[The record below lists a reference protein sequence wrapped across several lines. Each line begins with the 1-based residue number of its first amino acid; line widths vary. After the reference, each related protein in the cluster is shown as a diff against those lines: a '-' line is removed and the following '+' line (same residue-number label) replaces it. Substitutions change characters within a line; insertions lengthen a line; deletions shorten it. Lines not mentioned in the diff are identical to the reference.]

1 MFVGGYRTGKRNRYV
16 QREIEMKNTAA
27 TVGTIVATGALGLSA
42 AAAASAAPSGVSTA
56 DQTIGNLQSEGYNVI
71 VSRTG
76 TGPVDQCTVTA
87 VRPGQTYS
95 RTDSGV
101 PGNELGTP
109 GPNIATTVMN
119 KTAYVT
125 LSC

>member
-1 MFVGGYRTGKRNRYV
+1 M
-16 QREIEMKNTAA
+16 EMMNIAA
-27 TVGTIVATGALGLSA
+27 TVGTIVATTALGLSA
-42 AAAASAAPSGVSTA
+42 AAAASAASGVSSA
-56 DQTIGNLQSEGYNVI
+56 DQTIGKLQSAGYNVI

-76 TGPVDQCTVTA
+76 TGQMDQCTVTA

-95 RTDSGV
+95 RSDSGV

>member
-1 MFVGGYRTGKRNRYV
+1 
-16 QREIEMKNTAA
+16 MKNIAA
-27 TVGTIVATGALGLSA
+27 TVGTIVATAALGLSA
-42 AAAASAAPSGVSTA
+42 AAVAGAVPSGVSAA
-56 DQTIGNLQSEGYNVI
+56 DQTIRKLQSEGYNVI

-76 TGPVDQCTVTA
+76 TGPVDECTVIG
-87 VRPGQTYS
+87 VRPGQTYT

-101 PGNELGTP
+101 PGNVLGTP

>member
-1 MFVGGYRTGKRNRYV
+1 
-16 QREIEMKNTAA
+16 MKNFAA
-27 TVGTIVATGALGLSA
+27 TTGTIVAMAALGLGA
-42 AAAASAAPSGVSTA
+42 AASASAAPSGVATA
-56 DQTIGNLQSEGYNVI
+56 GQTISKLQSEGYNVI

-76 TGPVDQCTVTA
+76 TGPVDQCAVTEM
-87 VRPGQTYS
+87 RPGQTYS

-101 PGNELGTP
+101 PGNVLGTP

>member
-1 MFVGGYRTGKRNRYV
+1 MLNIAV
-16 QREIEMKNTAA
+16 
-27 TVGTIVATGALGLSA
+27 TVGTLAATTALGLSA
-42 AAAASAAPSGVSTA
+42 AAAASAAPSGVSA
-56 DQTIGNLQSEGYNVI
+56 VDQTIGDLRSEGYNVI

-76 TGPVDQCTVTA
+76 TGSPDQCTVTG

-101 PGNELGTP
+101 PGNLLGTP
-109 GPNIATTVMN
+109 GPNIATTVLN

>member
-1 MFVGGYRTGKRNRYV
+1 M
-16 QREIEMKNTAA
+16 
-27 TVGTIVATGALGLSA
+27 
-42 AAAASAAPSGVSTA
+42 
-56 DQTIGNLQSEGYNVI
+56 
-71 VSRTG
+71 SRTDAD
-76 TGPVDQCTVTA
+76 PVDQCTITE

-101 PGNELGTP
+101 PGNVLGTP
-109 GPNIATTVMN
+109 GPIIATTVMN

>member
-1 MFVGGYRTGKRNRYV
+1 MNNV
-16 QREIEMKNTAA
+16 AA
-27 TVGTIVATGALGLSA
+27 TVGSIVAIGALGLSA

-56 DQTIGNLQSEGYNVI
+56 DQTIGKLQSEGYNVI
-71 VSRTG
+71 ASRTG
-76 TGPVDQCTVTA
+76 TGAVDQCTVTA
-87 VRPGQTYS
+87 VRPGQTYA

-109 GPNIATTVMN
+109 GANIATTVMN

>member
-1 MFVGGYRTGKRNRYV
+1 
-16 QREIEMKNTAA
+16 MKNIAA
-27 TVGTIVATGALGLSA
+27 TVGTIVAIAALGLGT
-42 AAAASAAPSGVSTA
+42 AAAASAAPSGVGTA
-56 DQTIGNLQSEGYNVI
+56 DQTIGKLQSEGYNVI
-71 VSRTG
+71 VNRTG
-76 TGPVDQCTVTA
+76 AGPTEQCTVTG

-101 PGNELGTP
+101 PGNLLGTP

>member
-1 MFVGGYRTGKRNRYV
+1 
-16 QREIEMKNTAA
+16 MKNIAA
-27 TVGTIVATGALGLSA
+27 TAGMIVATAALGLGT
-42 AAAASAAPSGVSTA
+42 AASAGAAPSGVTTA
-56 DQTIGNLQSEGYNVI
+56 DQTIGKLQSDGYNVI

-76 TGPVDQCTVTA
+76 AGPVDQCAVTD

-101 PGNELGTP
+101 PGNVLGTP
-109 GPNIATTVMN
+109 GPNIATTMMN

>member
-1 MFVGGYRTGKRNRYV
+1 
-16 QREIEMKNTAA
+16 MKNIAA
-27 TVGTIVATGALGLSA
+27 TVATIVATAALGLGTA
-42 AAAASAAPSGVSTA
+42 AVTTAAPSGISTA
-56 DQTIGNLQSEGYNVI
+56 DQTIGKLQSEGYNVI

-76 TGPVDQCTVTA
+76 TGSIDQCTVTE

-101 PGNELGTP
+101 PGNVLGTP

-125 LSC
+125 LNC

>member
-1 MFVGGYRTGKRNRYV
+1 
-16 QREIEMKNTAA
+16 MKNIAA
-27 TVGTIVATGALGLSA
+27 TVGTIIAAAALGLSA
-42 AAAASAAPSGVSTA
+42 AGTASAAPSGMSTA
-56 DQTIGNLQSEGYNVI
+56 DQTIGRLQSEGYNVI

-101 PGNELGTP
+101 SGNELGTP

>member
-1 MFVGGYRTGKRNRYV
+1 
-16 QREIEMKNTAA
+16 MKNIAA
-27 TVGTIVATGALGLSA
+27 TVGTIVATAALGLTA
-42 AAAASAAPSGVSTA
+42 AAAASAASSGVKTA
-56 DQTIGNLQSEGYNVI
+56 DQTIGKLQSEGYNVI

-76 TGPVDQCTVTA
+76 TGPVDQCTVTGL
-87 VRPGQTYS
+87 RPGQTYS

>member
-1 MFVGGYRTGKRNRYV
+1 
-16 QREIEMKNTAA
+16 MKNIAA
-27 TVGTIVATGALGLSA
+27 TVGTIVASAAFGLGTA
-42 AAAASAAPSGVSTA
+42 AAAGAAPSGVSTA
-56 DQTIGNLQSEGYNVI
+56 DQTIGKLQSEGYNVI

>member
-1 MFVGGYRTGKRNRYV
+1 
-16 QREIEMKNTAA
+16 MKNIAT
-27 TVGTIVATGALGLSA
+27 TVGTIVAIAALGLGT

-56 DQTIGNLQSEGYNVI
+56 DQTIGKLQSDGYNVI

-76 TGPVDQCTVTA
+76 TGLMDQCTVTE

-101 PGNELGTP
+101 PGNVLGTP
-109 GPNIATTVMN
+109 GPNIATTVTNM
-119 KTAYVT
+119 TAYVT

>member
-1 MFVGGYRTGKRNRYV
+1 
-16 QREIEMKNTAA
+16 MKHIAT
-27 TVGTIVATGALGLSA
+27 TVGTIVATAALGLGV
-42 AAAASAAPSGVSTA
+42 AAAASAAPSGVSTP
-56 DQTIGNLQSEGYNVI
+56 DQTIGKLQSEGYNVI

-76 TGPVDQCTVTA
+76 SGPADQCTVTA

-101 PGNELGTP
+101 PGNLLGTP

>member
-1 MFVGGYRTGKRNRYV
+1 
-16 QREIEMKNTAA
+16 MKNIAA
-27 TVGTIVATGALGLSA
+27 TVGTIVATAALGLSTA
-42 AAAASAAPSGVSTA
+42 AVASAAPSGTATA
-56 DQTIGNLQSEGYNVI
+56 DQTIGKLQSEGYTVI

-76 TGPVDQCTVTA
+76 TGPIDQCAVTE

-101 PGNELGTP
+101 PGNVLGTP

-125 LSC
+125 LRC

>member
-1 MFVGGYRTGKRNRYV
+1 MTN
-16 QREIEMKNTAA
+16 IAA
-27 TVGTIVATGALGLSA
+27 IGTIVATAALGLSA
-42 AAAASAAPSGVSTA
+42 TGAASAAPSGADTA
-56 DQTIGNLQSEGYNVI
+56 DQTISQLQSEGYNVI

-76 TGPVDQCTVTA
+76 TASIDQCAVVT

-101 PGNELGTP
+101 PGHVLGTP

>member
-1 MFVGGYRTGKRNRYV
+1 MRN
-16 QREIEMKNTAA
+16 ITT
-27 TVGTIVATGALGLSA
+27 TVGTIIATAALGLGFA
-42 AAAASAAPSGVSTA
+42 AGASAAPSGVSTA
-56 DQTIGNLQSEGYNVI
+56 DQTIGELQSEGYNVI

-76 TGPVDQCTVTA
+76 SGPADQCTVTA

-101 PGNELGTP
+101 PGNLLGTP

>member
-1 MFVGGYRTGKRNRYV
+1 
-16 QREIEMKNTAA
+16 MKKLAT
-27 TVGTIVATGALGLSA
+27 TVGTIMAATALGLGTA
-42 AAAASAAPSGVSTA
+42 ATAVAAPSGVSSA
-56 DQTIGNLQSEGYNVI
+56 DQTLTELRADGYNVI

-76 TGPVDQCTVTA
+76 TGTIDKCSVTD

-101 PGNELGTP
+101 PGHILGTP

-119 KTAYVT
+119 KTAHVT
-125 LSC
+125 LAC

>member
-1 MFVGGYRTGKRNRYV
+1 
-16 QREIEMKNTAA
+16 MKNIAA
-27 TVGTIVATGALGLSA
+27 TVGTIVATAALGLGTA
-42 AAAASAAPSGVSTA
+42 AVAGAAPSGVSTA
-56 DQTIGNLQSEGYNVI
+56 DQTIGELQSEGYNVI

-76 TGPVDQCTVTA
+76 TGTMDQCTVA
-87 VRPGQTYS
+87 DVRSGQTYS

-101 PGNELGTP
+101 PGNVLGTP

-125 LSC
+125 LNC